1 MNSSFKDYIYLLR
14 THHWVKNLLVLA
26 PPFFG
31 GVLFTNV
38 DIFLRMVVAF
48 LAFSLASS
56 TGYIINDLFDKQTDA
71 LHSTKKLRPI
81 ASGKVSNSS
90 ALLMAL
96 ATLFISLVLS
106 LSFNKAFIFIL
117 IIYLLL
123 ILAYSFYLQY
133 IVIVDVIS
141 IALGFVFRIEAGGI
155 ASGVSVSNWLLI
167 MTILNSLL
175 LAIGKRRFELESYNE
190 KSNFRM
196 VLTKYKKRYLDVAL
210 TIFAIVSIVAYS
222 LYSFE
227 RGPSVFLITIPF
239 VGFGIIRY
247 IYLVRTKI
255 SGDPTESLFNDKWLF
270 ASALIWLMV
279 TAVIITF

>member
-1 MNSSFKDYIYLLR
+1 MNSSFKDYVDTLR

-31 GVLFTNV
+31 GILFANAE
-38 DIFLRMVVAF
+38 IFLKMVIAF

-56 TGYIINDLFDKQTDA
+56 TGYIINDLFDKETDA
-71 LHSTKKLRPI
+71 LHPTKKFRPI

-90 ALLMAL
+90 ALFIAL

-106 LSFNKAFIFIL
+106 FSFNKAFIFIL

-123 ILAYSFYLQY
+123 ILAYSLFLQY

-175 LAIGKRRFELESYNE
+175 LALGKRRFELESHNK
-190 KSNFRM
+190 KSNFRI
-196 VLTKYKKRYLDVAL
+196 VLTNYKQRYLDVAL

-222 LYSFE
+222 LYSLE
-227 RGPSVFLITIPF
+227 RGPRVFLITIPF
-239 VGFGIIRY
+239 VGFGVIRY

-255 SGDPTESLFNDKWLF
+255 SGDPTEALFNDKWLF
-270 ASALIWLMV
+270 ICALIWLIV
-279 TAVIITF
+279 TAVIINI